1 MSDPFSAPRETKRD
15 AAQAAGRT
23 SATEAAGAAQHT
35 TAPAQ
40 AADTKVAAPQTETT
54 AIPAEF
60 PFETEHPVMP
70 IPFKAQFGEYKLD
83 GVEISV
89 TAAYVAIDGVLDPQW
104 KGHKEFVKLQFDFQ
118 GFSVSIY
125 PEVVVA
131 GSRRDGEMTLQF
143 LDPAGAHLP
152 QLRYILNSYIAGDF
166 VSMGGMMAYSGPT
179 QPKVARPADGAAVK
193 FRIRSISVALLS
205 IALMLGA
212 GKIMYNRYTQSYESR
227 PVFVER
233 LGNDMKATAAGQV
246 AMLNP
251 DAKKGEVVF
260 SINSNTGDVLS
271 FQLPC
276 DCEVQVTKG
285 IFEGSTV
292 LPFDT
297 ILSFFGSTVE
307 VNVETQMSI
316 EGLAKA
322 MSGEAVYLDMNDGRT
337 IPVQVV
343 VNSATNAA
351 ALRGDLFVPVD
362 LVPPEGALG
371 KDDIGKSAT
380 LRLSKSWFGGSTPQL
395 PEKS

>member
-1 MSDPFSAPRETKRD
+1 MSDPFSTPRETKRD
-15 AAQAAGRT
+15 VTPSSGRQAAADA
-23 SATEAAGAAQHT
+23 ATQEPNMAK
-35 TAPAQ
+35 APAQ
-40 AADTKVAAPQTETT
+40 RADGETV
-54 AIPAEF
+54 IMPAEF
-60 PFETEHPVMP
+60 AFETEHPVMP
-70 IPFKAQFGEYKLD
+70 IPFKAQFGEFKLD

-89 TAAYVAIDGVLDPQW
+89 TAAYVAIDGALDPQW
-104 KGHKEFVKLQFDFQ
+104 KGHKEYVKLQFDFQ
-118 GFSVSIY
+118 GFSVSIF

-179 QPKVARPADGAAVK
+179 QPKVARPADGAAAK

-205 IALMLGA
+205 IVLMLGA
-212 GKIMYNRYTQSYESR
+212 GKILYSRYTQSYESR

-233 LGNDMKATAAGQV
+233 LGNDMKATTAGQV

-251 DAKKGEVVF
+251 NAKKGEVAF

-276 DCEVQVTKG
+276 DCEVQVMKG

-297 ILSFFGSTVE
+297 ILSFFSSTVE

-322 MSGEAVYLDMNDGRT
+322 MSGETAYLDMNDGRT

-343 VNSATNAA
+343 ATSATNAA

-362 LVPPEGALG
+362 LVPPKGALG
-371 KDDIGKSAT
+371 QDDIGKSAT
-380 LRLSKSWFGGSTPQL
+380 LRLSKTWFGGSSPQL
-395 PEKS
+395 PEKP